1 MNTEE
6 IKGFLDKVVNSIVF
20 IFVAAFM
27 ELTMREPIFIVI
39 DKMGVDSLH
48 HLDGGEGRD
57 FRQARRRPRGRRGCR
72 FCALG
77 FSRRRS
83 DFVEQRLQREN
94 HARLKIGR
102 CQPDINGKFETIA
115 SRIVKKVRTLAES
128 PILT

>member
-1 MNTEE
+1 M
-6 IKGFLDKVVNSIVF
+6 IKWLILSFF

-57 FRQARRRPRGRRGCR
+57 FRQARRRPRGGRGCR
-72 FCALG
+72 FRAFG
-77 FSRRRS
+77 FSRRGG

-94 HARLKIGR
+94 HARLKISR
-102 CQPDINGKFETIA
+102 CQPAINEKFETIA
-115 SRIVKKVRTLAES
+115 SRIVNKGRTVAES